1 MLNNFANVVER
12 AKSLQQGMTTVEFA
26 AKLGMTQQTVDL
38 YLKSARK
45 PSLEFVYN
53 LCRTFDVSAD
63 WLLGLST
70 TNEDG
75 CKKGLNTQIRALKVE
90 ADRAATSVNKLLS
103 SISKLQEA
111 VK

>member
-1 MLNNFANVVER
+1 MLNIFANVVER
-12 AKSLQQGMTTVEFA
+12 AKTLRQGATTVEFA

-38 YLKSARK
+38 YLKGARK

-70 TNEDG
+70 TNEEG
-75 CKKGLNTQIRALKVE
+75 REKGLNTQIRALKVE

>member
-1 MLNNFANVVER
+1 MLKIFATVVEK
-12 AKSLQQGMTTVEFA
+12 AKSLQQSMTTVEFA

-38 YLKSARK
+38 YLKGARK

-63 WLLGLST
+63 WLLDLST
-70 TNEDG
+70 TNEEGRD
-75 CKKGLNTQIRALKVE
+75 KGLNSQIRAIKID
-90 ADRAATSVNKLLS
+90 ADRAASSVNKLLS

>member
-1 MLNNFANVVER
+1 MLNIFANVVER
-12 AKSLQQGMTTVEFA
+12 ARSLQQGATTVDFA

-38 YLKSARK
+38 YLKGSRK
-45 PSLEFVYN
+45 PSLEFVYK
-53 LCRTFDVSAD
+53 LCCAFDVSAD

-70 TNEDG
+70 TNEEGRD
-75 CKKGLNTQIRALKVE
+75 KGLNTQIRALKLE
-90 ADRAATSVNKLLS
+90 ADRAATSVNKLVL